1 MNAFTK
7 FMRSFTGVL
16 GEDRTMRSFYGAV
29 AQRSETGAPTFEESR
44 RDFREMRRATERTA
58 MF

>member
-1 MNAFTK
+1 MNKFTK
-7 FMRSFTGVL
+7 FVRTFRAGA

-29 AQRSETGAPTFEESR
+29 AQRVDSGAPTYEESR
-44 RDFREMRRATERTA
+44 RDFREMRRATERTS

>member
-1 MNAFTK
+1 
-7 FMRSFTGVL
+7 MRT
-16 GEDRTMRSFYGAV
+16 FYGSV

-44 RDFREMRRATERTA
+44 RDFREMRRVTERTA